1 MTTTNQ
7 EIRNRIRLTVAAYAY
22 EFRNDSLMTDHEF
35 DALAS
40 RIDPRTS
47 TGNEELDE
55 FFRTDFVAFSGV
67 WVRNHPDLTG
77 VRKCYE
83 SLKTSALKSYDQ
95 RHNVDLFGPLLN
107 AQVRTGTSCKRCGGN
122 VSVFPADGGCYC

>member
-1 MTTTNQ
+1 MNQ
-7 EIRNRIRLTVAAYAY
+7 EIRNRVRLTVAAYAY

-40 RIDPRTS
+40 QIDPRIS

-67 WVRNHPDLTG
+67 WVRNHPDLTAT
-77 VRKCYE
+77 RRAYE
-83 SLKTSALKSYDQ
+83 NLKKFAAKSYDQ
-95 RHNVDLFGPLLN
+95 LHNVDLFAPLLN
-107 AQVRTGTSCKRCGGN
+107 APVRTETLCKRCGGG
-122 VSVFPADGGCYC
+122 VSVFPSDGGCHC